1 MERSFLI
8 NPLNTDNGVYR
19 GSLTLISITGVFW
32 SLSNIYDGASSRI
45 SLKVLF
51 YVWQGATFASTQFLS
66 LLVQDLIN
74 T

>member
-8 NPLNTDNGVYR
+8 NPLNTDNAVYR

-32 SLSNIYDGASSRI
+32 SLSNTYDGASSRI
-45 SLKVLF
+45 YLKVLF

>member
-8 NPLNTDNGVYR
+8 NPLNTDNVVYR

-45 SLKVLF
+45 
-51 YVWQGATFASTQFLS
+51 
-66 LLVQDLIN
+66 
-74 T
+74 